1 MRELIF
7 GGTFDPIHLGH
18 LVAAE
23 QAIRGHKFKRV
34 VFVPAGS
41 PWMKNS
47 NITSSFH
54 RLNMIKLAISS
65 NPTFVVSEVDIQ
77 RDGPTYMID
86 TLFEFQKDNRDDK
99 PCVLIG
105 SDVLND
111 IHKWHRYADLVKSA
125 QFFVMNRPGF
135 GQKGLG
141 LIKKESLF
149 SDTKINIINGK
160 FLEISASHIRQKI
173 SKGLSLRNLV
183 PKSVEEYI
191 NKNKLYKD

>member
-1 MRELIF
+1 MGKPVREIIF

-105 SDVLND
+105 S
-111 IHKWHRYADLVKSA
+111 
-125 QFFVMNRPGF
+125 
-135 GQKGLG
+135 
-141 LIKKESLF
+141 LF
-149 SDTKINIINGK
+149 SDLLPLIKRRTRGRNKCRESLVKPLFFLKNTTPCLPKI
-160 FLEISASHIRQKI
+160 
-173 SKGLSLRNLV
+173 
-183 PKSVEEYI
+183 
-191 NKNKLYKD
+191 